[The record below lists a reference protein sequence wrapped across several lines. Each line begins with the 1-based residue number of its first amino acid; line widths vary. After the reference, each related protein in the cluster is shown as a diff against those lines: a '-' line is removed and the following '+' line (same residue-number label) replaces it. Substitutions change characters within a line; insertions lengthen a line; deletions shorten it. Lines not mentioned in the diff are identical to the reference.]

1 MLFSNILLLAGLAAA
16 LPNPIEEDSTLEARA
31 PNGIKLIKLRISP
44 KSTYTGSGYPGQCN
58 SLPPNVKTFIEE
70 SPDTKSILSCF
81 KCTVWSGHGCKGSH
95 SVELEGQQ
103 PKAFSK
109 HGGNKITWKSWKC
122 ECKDGC

>member
-31 PNGIKLIKLRISP
+31 PGGIKLIKLRISK

-58 SLPPNVKTFIEE
+58 SLPSNVKTFIED

-81 KCTVWSGHGCKGSH
+81 ECTVWTGHHCSGD
-95 SVELEGQQ
+95 SVTLEGQ
-103 PKAFSK
+103 KALKFEK
-109 HGGNKITWKSWKC
+109 HPDKKTYKSWRC